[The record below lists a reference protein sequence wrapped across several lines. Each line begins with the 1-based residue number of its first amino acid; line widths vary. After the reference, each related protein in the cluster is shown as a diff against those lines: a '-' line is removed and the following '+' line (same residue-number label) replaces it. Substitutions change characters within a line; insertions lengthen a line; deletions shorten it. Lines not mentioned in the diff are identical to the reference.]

1 LSTVLT
7 AKHRRE
13 AKLERER
20 LKELQLQQQPQPM
33 PYKVEPIPL
42 TPPPPP
48 PPMPPA
54 EPPAPAPAPKPKP
67 KRSELIEEGPT
78 LDAMVMA
85 RSWLLANQLQLSQD
99 LALGAG
105 PTIDDLAGITGIAP
119 EHRERFGRV
128 LQKHRAVF
136 TFSRE
141 VTPQEAAQ
149 VMSRVGDL
157 MVADPILCGSVA
169 SLAER

>member
-1 LSTVLT
+1 MSTVLT

-54 EPPAPAPAPKPKP
+54 EPPGPAPKPKP
-67 KRSELIEEGPT
+67 KPKRTELIEEGPT

-119 EHRERFGRV
+119 EHRERFGRG
-128 LQKHRAVF
+128 LQKNRRALA
-136 TFSRE
+136 FSHD

-149 VMSRVGDL
+149 VMARLGDL
-157 MVADPILCGSVA
+157 VVADPVLVTSI
-169 SLAER
+169 R

>member
-1 LSTVLT
+1 MSTVLT

-54 EPPAPAPAPKPKP
+54 EPPAPAPKPKPKP
-67 KRSELIEEGPT
+67 KRTELIEEGPT

-128 LQKHRAVF
+128 LQKNRRALA
-136 TFSRE
+136 FSHD

-149 VMSRVGDL
+149 VMARLGDL
-157 MVADPILCGSVA
+157 VVADPVLVTSI
-169 SLAER
+169 R